1 MTVDIFTLCDSAKE
15 YQGKLVIVGT
25 FNTIVANQFPTIY
38 PELAIVARAIMKQE
52 EKGEH
57 NLEVSVKKDNEDV
70 YIINPFKLN
79 VNNSDLEA
87 EIGNVNL
94 IFNANNISIPS
105 EGKYIVTLKI
115 GDTVKEST
123 LFVNKQ

>member
-25 FNTIVANQFPTIY
+25 FNTIVANQFPIIY
-38 PELAIVARAIMKQE
+38 PELAIVARIIMNQE

-57 NLEVSVKKDNEDV
+57 SLEISVKKKNEDI
-70 YIINPFKLN
+70 YLINPFKLE
-79 VNNSDLEA
+79 VNNNGLEA

-115 GDTVKEST
+115 GDTVKESA